1 MLQADKMNFS
11 THFMLLCFQF
21 TVKFMNNEIEI
32 TRHCPKHQQT
42 FLHSSNINFIQFPT
56 NVVLSVCI
64 FYTGIHGPG
73 LTVPGTRMVW
83 TWPCVQASDSIDIRT
98 NKYLKDEIILK
109 LISCLFFYHY
119 FCLNPNFEALKLK
132 DVAFLNAW
140 AINNNSVFD
149 LVHKVDK

>member
-1 MLQADKMNFS
+1 MPQADKMNFS

-32 TRHCPKHQQT
+32 TRHSPKHQQT

-73 LTVPGTRMVW
+73 LTVPGLGW
-83 TWPCVQASDSIDIRT
+83 CE
-98 NKYLKDEIILK
+98 L
-109 LISCLFFYHY
+109 
-119 FCLNPNFEALKLK
+119 
-132 DVAFLNAW
+132 
-140 AINNNSVFD
+140 D
-149 LVHKVDK
+149 LVFKHQTASTLGQTNTSKIKLHIN